1 MNRYFNIYHGDC
13 LIEQS
18 KIETSSVDLIL
29 TDLPYG
35 IMKGIEAEKTGYKK
49 GRCDW
54 DEALDIDEIFKT
66 ASRILKRNSKIL
78 LFSQQPFTTK
88 LLAKQHNG
96 IKHIYQMYWEK
107 EHFGNPLVAKLAPV
121 SYIEEICV
129 FKKLHDRYDGN
140 PLRVYAEQCKKY
152 INKSTKEVN
161 AILGNSASQHFLCY
175 DGLQFALCTVKTY
188 EELIKNFK
196 LNNMACFKSYEELV
210 EMQEKANIKT
220 KSIFNLWDGKGYKPN
235 LLKYAKD
242 KDKYHPTQKPVK
254 LLEDL
259 IKTFSNE
266 GDTVCDLTMGSGS
279 TGVAAINTGRKFIGI
294 EKNDQYFDIAKKRIE
309 YAVKFFGGGSK
320 HSLNKKIGGKI
331 SATLS

>member
-1 MNRYFNIYHGDC
+1 M
-13 LIEQS
+13 
-18 KIETSSVDLIL
+18 
-29 TDLPYG
+29 
-35 IMKGIEAEKTGYKK
+35 
-49 GRCDW
+49 
-54 DEALDIDEIFKT
+54 
-66 ASRILKRNSKIL
+66 
-78 LFSQQPFTTK
+78 
-88 LLAKQHNG
+88 
-96 IKHIYQMYWEK
+96 
-107 EHFGNPLVAKLAPV
+107 
-121 SYIEEICV
+121 
-129 FKKLHDRYDGN
+129 
-140 PLRVYAEQCKKY
+140 
-152 INKSTKEVN
+152 
-161 AILGNSASQHFLCY
+161 GNSASQHFLCY

-220 KSIFNLWDGKGYKPN
+220 KSIFNLWDGKGHKPN

-309 YAVKFFGGGSK
+309 YAVKFFGGGQ
-320 HSLNKKIGGKI
+320 
-331 SATLS
+331 

>member
-1 MNRYFNIYHGDC
+1 MNENFKIYNGDC
-13 LIEQS
+13 LKEHEN
-18 KIETSSVDLIL
+18 IETSSVDLIL

-35 IMKGIEAEKTGYKK
+35 IMKGIDKYNNVFEKGKY
-49 GRCDW
+49 DW
-54 DEALDIDEIFKT
+54 DTVLDSDKIFNI
-66 ASRILKRNSKIL
+66 ASRILKRNSKML

-88 LLAKQHNG
+88 LLAKQHDG

-107 EHFGNPLVAKLAPV
+107 EHFGNPLCAKISPV

-196 LNNMACFKSYEELV
+196 LNKMVGFKGYNELV

-220 KSIFNLWDGKGYKPN
+220 KSIFNLWDGKGHKPN

-266 GDTVCDLTMGSGS
+266 GDTICDLTMGSGS
-279 TGVAAINTGRKFIGI
+279 TGVASMNTGRNFIGI
-294 EKNDQYFDIAKKRIE
+294 EKDTHYFEIAKKRIE

>member
-1 MNRYFNIYHGDC
+1 MNQNFKIYHGDC
-13 LIEQS
+13 LKEQS
-18 KIETSSVDLIL
+18 KIENSSVDLIL

-35 IMKGIEAEKTGYKK
+35 IMKGIDRYNHIFKK
-49 GRCDW
+49 GKYDW
-54 DEALDIDEIFKT
+54 DEALDSNDIFT
-66 ASRILKRNSKIL
+66 IAARILKRNSKML

-107 EHFGNPLVAKLAPV
+107 EHFGNHLSAKVAPL

-140 PLRVYAEQCKKY
+140 PLRIYAKQCKGY
-152 INKSTKEVN
+152 INKSTKEIN
-161 AILGNSASQHFLCY
+161 AVLGNSTSQHFLCF

-188 EELIKNFK
+188 EDLVKNFK
-196 LNNMACFKSYEELV
+196 LDKMQEFKSYGELV

-220 KSIFNLWDGKGYKPN
+220 KSTFNLWDGKGHKSN

-279 TGVAAINTGRKFIGI
+279 TGVAAMNTGRKFIGI
-294 EKNDQYFDIAKKRIE
+294 EKDDHYFKVAKTRIE
-309 YAVKFFGGGSK
+309 NAAKFFGGGIPPILK
-320 HSLNKKIGGKI
+320 
-331 SATLS
+331 

>member
-1 MNRYFNIYHGDC
+1 MNENFKIYNGDC
-13 LIEQS
+13 LKEYEN
-18 KIETSSVDLIL
+18 IETSSVDLIL

-35 IMKGIEAEKTGYKK
+35 IMKGIEAQNTGYKK
-49 GRCDW
+49 GRYNW
-54 DEALDIDEIFKT
+54 DNALDTDEMFKI
-66 ASRILKRNSKIL
+66 ASRILKKNAKML

-88 LLAKQHNG
+88 LLAKQHDG

-107 EHFGNPLVAKLAPV
+107 DHFGNPLSTKVAPL

-140 PLRVYAEQCKKY
+140 PLRMYAKQCKNY
-152 INKSTKEVN
+152 INKPTEEIN

-175 DGLQFALCTVKTY
+175 DGLQFALCTIKTY
-188 EELIKNFK
+188 KALINSFK
-196 LNNMACFKSYEELV
+196 LDKMQGFKSYEELV
-210 EMQEKANIKT
+210 EMQKEANIKT
-220 KSIFNLWDGKGYKPN
+220 KSIFNLWDGKGHKPN

-266 GDTVCDLTMGSGS
+266 GNTVCDLTMGSGS
-279 TGVAAINTGRKFIGI
+279 TGVAAMNTGRKFIGI
-294 EKNDQYFDIAKKRIE
+294 EKDDHYFEVAKKRIKD
-309 YAVKFFGGGSK
+309 AAKFFGGGGMPPTIK
-320 HSLNKKIGGKI
+320 
-331 SATLS
+331 

>member
-1 MNRYFNIYHGDC
+1 MNENFKIYNGDC
-13 LIEQS
+13 LKEHEN
-18 KIETSSVDLIL
+18 IETSSVDLIL

-35 IMKGIEAEKTGYKK
+35 IMKGIEAQKTGYKK

-54 DEALDIDEIFKT
+54 DEAIDSNDIFAI
-66 ASRILKRNSKIL
+66 ASRILQRNSKML

-88 LLAKQHNG
+88 LLTKQHDG

-107 EHFGNPLVAKLAPV
+107 EHFGNPLAAKLAPL

-140 PLRVYAEQCKKY
+140 PLRMYAKQCKNY
-152 INKSTKEVN
+152 INKPTKEIN
-161 AILGNSASQHFLCY
+161 IILGNSATQHFLCY
-175 DGLQFALCTVKTY
+175 AGRQFALCTVKTY
-188 EELIKNFK
+188 EALINTFK
-196 LNNMACFKSYEELV
+196 LDKMRGFKSYKELL

-220 KSIFNLWDGKGYKPN
+220 KSIFNLWDGKGHKPN

-242 KDKYHPTQKPVK
+242 KYKYHPTQKPVK

-259 IKTFSNE
+259 IKTFSNV

-279 TGVAAINTGRKFIGI
+279 TGVAAMNTGRNFIGI
-294 EKNDQYFDIAKKRIE
+294 EKDDHYFEVAKKRIE
-309 YAVKFFGGGSK
+309 DAAKFFGGGSR
-320 HSLNKKIGGKI
+320 HSLNKKTGGKI